1 MHRHPFA
8 EHIALEVAEQRAGHS
23 RCTLQVAPHHL
34 NPNGVVHGA
43 VLFALADTGMGS
55 ALFPTL
61 APGEAC
67 ATIEV
72 KINYFKAVRHG
83 TLTCET
89 SIVNRGKS
97 IANLE
102 SRVLH
107 DGKLVAS
114 ANGHYAILRP
124 KSNG

>member
-1 MHRHPFA
+1 MVSHPFA
-8 EHIALEVAEQRAGHS
+8 EHIALQVTEQRPGHS
-23 RCTLQVAPHHL
+23 RLTLHVAPHHL

-61 APGEAC
+61 
-67 ATIEV
+67 
-72 KINYFKAVRHG
+72 
-83 TLTCET
+83 TCET
-89 SIVNRGKS
+89 SLVNRGTS

-102 SRVLH
+102 SRVMH

-114 ANGHYAILRP
+114 ANGHYAILRA
-124 KSNG
+124 KSDA